1 MKKGYLVFNGGDS
14 FTPEMRGASRVWLR
28 YVRPEQSKRVPRVV
42 VVPVAAM
49 DKHQKIAYQTCQHFG
64 GLNTKTD
71 YKLVTSQQLADTAT
85 EYEVLFKVD
94 VIVLTDGSV
103 YDMIERVQGTH
114 TEDAFHAVLERR
126 AVLVGTG
133 ASAMA
138 LGGVYWFG
146 GEWLPGLSVAPHLAI
161 LPHHNV
167 VGGRYAPERLL
178 RDLPE
183 GVTLIGV
190 DQATYLICHPD
201 DSYEVAGEGT
211 VTVYRSVTEQRTYRR
226 DTTFRLEP
234 NEKPAEPPS
243 EALTTPDA

>member
-28 YVRPEQSKRVPRVV
+28 YVRPDKSKRVPRVI

-64 GLNTKTD
+64 RLNTKAD
-71 YKLVTSQQLADTAT
+71 YKLITSQLLANTET
-85 EYEVLFKVD
+85 EYDVLDKVE
-94 VIVLTDGSV
+94 VIVLTDGSA

-114 TEDAFHAVLERR
+114 TEKALHAALERR

-138 LGGVYWFG
+138 LGAVYWFG
-146 GEWLPGLSVAPHLAI
+146 GEWLPGLGVAPHLAI
-161 LPHHNV
+161 LPHYNM
-167 VGGRYAPERLL
+167 VGGRYTPERLL

-183 GVTLIGV
+183 GITLMGV
-190 DQATYLICHPD
+190 DQETYLICHPD
-201 DSYEVAGEGT
+201 DTYEVAGEGN
-211 VTVYRSVTEQRTYRR
+211 VTVYQSVEVQRTYRR
-226 DTTFRLEP
+226 DSTFRLYAP
-234 NEKPAEPPS
+234 PDANGPS
-243 EALTTPDA
+243 EDATPAA